1 MPVSAAER
9 SCICVHIITCESH
22 RRMHGHATQKIPPRR
37 SICRRRDVVVC
48 FSFTMR
54 SRSQPCCYSARYP
67 GSQKLP
73 NAVLRRFR
81 ASNPRIAVSDLEGNF
96 AWQFHGALHRIRI
109 TPRRAAPRKRHFRCS
124 FSTNEATDAG
134 SARESSP
141 PYRMTSRAYVEDICA
156 NSGRAGKITLSS
168 RASKSRITDASISS

>member
-9 SCICVHIITCESH
+9 SCICVHIIPCESH

-37 SICRRRDVVVC
+37 SICRRRDFVVC

-96 AWQFHGALHRIRI
+96 AGRFTA
-109 TPRRAAPRKRHFRCS
+109 
-124 FSTNEATDAG
+124 
-134 SARESSP
+134 SASL
-141 PYRMTSRAYVEDICA
+141 
-156 NSGRAGKITLSS
+156 RAGQLHESVISDAAFRRTKRPTQAAHA
-168 RASKSRITDASISS
+168 RAHRRIG